1 MSFTVLFAVSA
12 FLALIIIFGLTYKMK
27 GVKTALLTTGIAFV
41 ILAILFVA
49 TIYVIVSVMP
59 N

>member
-1 MSFTVLFAVSA
+1 MAFTVLFAVLA
-12 FLALIIIFGLTYKMK
+12 FLALIIVFGITYKIK
-27 GVKTALLTTGIAFV
+27 GVKIAFLTTGIALA

-49 TIYVIVSVMP
+49 TIYIIVSVMP

>member
-1 MSFTVLFAVSA
+1 MSFTVLYAILA
-12 FLALIIIFGLTYKMK
+12 FLALIIIFGLTYRIK
-27 GVKTALLTTGIAFV
+27 GVKTAIITTGIAFV
-41 ILAILFVA
+41 IFAILFVA

>member
-1 MSFTVLFAVSA
+1 MSFTVLLAVLA
-12 FLALIIIFGLTYKMK
+12 FPALLILFGVTYKIK
-27 GVKTALLTTGIAFV
+27 GGKTAFIATGIAFA

-49 TIYVIVSVMP
+49 TIYIIVSVMP

>member
-1 MSFTVLFAVSA
+1 MSFTVLFAVFA
-12 FLALIIIFGLTYKMK
+12 LLVLIIIFGLTYKMK
-27 GVKTALLTTGIAFV
+27 GVKTALITTGIAFV

-49 TIYVIVSVMP
+49 TIYIIVSVMP